1 MVYKKVL
8 FLPKT
13 ERKKKIKN
21 KFKKKSEKW
30 RKNIP
35 KKSKRKLNFFEKK
48 NRNEIQTFSKKKCE
62 IKIESNTPKD
72 AIWKGPPTTVSWNEH
87 SPVPTPTLIQQGPCA
102 SRFLRKIKKYY
113 RQEFVGH
120 PLYSCRYRR
129 RGDGGE
135 EGVGINAG
143 NVFCVEKGS
152 T

>member
-1 MVYKKVL
+1 MEKKYSEKIEKKVE
-8 FLPKT
+8 FFR
-13 ERKKKIKN
+13 E
-21 KFKKKSEKW
+21 
-30 RKNIP
+30 
-35 KKSKRKLNFFEKK
+35 KKSKRNPNFFK
-48 NRNEIQTFSKKKCE
+48 TKKCE

>member
-1 MVYKKVL
+1 MEKKYSEKIEKKV
-8 FLPKT
+8 
-13 ERKKKIKN
+13 E
-21 KFKKKSEKW
+21 
-30 RKNIP
+30 
-35 KKSKRKLNFFEKK
+35 FFREK
-48 NRNEIQTFSKKKCE
+48 NRNEIQFFSKKTCE

-129 RGDGGE
+129 RGNGAE
-135 EGVGINAG
+135 EDVGVNAG
-143 NVFCVEKGS
+143 NVFGVEKGS
-152 T
+152 TYCFLGQTINTKALVGSC